1 MSGGRRVLITGGGG
15 QLATDLSSVFDGPTT
30 TVLDR
35 SGLDICNREAVLAAV
50 RELRPEVIVNAA
62 AYTAVD
68 ACESEVD
75 TAHAVN
81 ALGPSFLVE
90 AADEVEARV
99 VQVSTDYV
107 FDGGLDRPYHE
118 WDAPN
123 PMSAYGRSKFGGE
136 LAMRR
141 CDLIVRTSWLCG
153 PHGNNILKTI
163 ARLALNDQNMKFVDD
178 QIGHPSFTGDVA
190 AVIGRLVEAEAH
202 GTFHV
207 TNQGAVSW
215 YDFVREILMALGRPT
230 SQVSAISTEELDPP
244 RPAPRPANSV
254 LDNMGLRLWGVR
266 GAPDFRESL
275 PSVLDRITG

>member
-1 MSGGRRVLITGGGG
+1 MSADRRVLITGGGG
-15 QLATDLSSVFDGPTT
+15 QLATDLRTVFTGPATAL
-30 TVLDR
+30 VDRAQLDVCDR
-35 SGLDICNREAVLAAV
+35 AAVLAAV
-50 RELRPEVIVNAA
+50 RELKPEIIVNAA

-68 ACESEVD
+68 LCETEVD

-81 ALGPSFLVE
+81 SLAPSYLVE
-90 AADEVEARV
+90 AAEEVEARV

-118 WDAPN
+118 WDAAN
-123 PMSAYGRSKFGGE
+123 PMSVYGRSKFGGE

-163 ARLALNDQNMKFVDD
+163 ARLALNEQDMKFVDD

-190 AVIGRLVEAEAH
+190 AVIGRLVEADAH

-215 YDFVREILMALGRPT
+215 YDFVTEILVALGRPA
-230 SQVSAISTEELDPP
+230 SQVTAISTEQLDPP

-254 LDNMGLRLWGVR
+254 LDNMALRLWGVR

-275 PSVLDRITG
+275 SSVLDQIVT

>member
-1 MSGGRRVLITGGGG
+1 MTAHRKVLITGGNG
-15 QLATDLSSVFDGPTT
+15 QLATDLADVFAEHDL

-35 SGLDICNREAVLAAV
+35 SSLDVSSRLAVHEAVQA
-50 RELRPEVIVNAA
+50 LRPEVIVNAA

-68 ACESEVD
+68 DCETSLDV
-75 TAHAVN
+75 AHAVN
-81 ALGPSFLVE
+81 ALGPAFLVE
-90 AADEVEARV
+90 AAEMVEARV

-163 ARLALNDQNMKFVDD
+163 ARLARNGTAMKFVDD

-190 AVIGRLVEAEAH
+190 RVIGRLVDADAH

-207 TNQGAVSW
+207 TNQGSVSW
-215 YDFVREILMALGRPT
+215 YDFVREVLVGLGLPPD
-230 SQVSAISTEELDPP
+230 QVTAIATDELDPP

-254 LDNMGLRLWGVR
+254 LDNMGLRLWGIR
-266 GAPDFRESL
+266 AAPDFRESL
-275 PSVLDRITG
+275 PAVLERIPA

>member
-1 MSGGRRVLITGGGG
+1 MTANRRVLITGGGG
-15 QLATDLSSVFDGPTT
+15 QLATDLRMVFDAATT

-35 SGLDICNREAVLAAV
+35 ASLDIADRDAVFHAV
-50 RELRPEVIVNAA
+50 SEIRPDIIVNAA

-68 ACESEVD
+68 NCETDLD

-90 AADEVEARV
+90 AADSVEARV

-107 FDGGLDRPYHE
+107 FDGGQRRPYHE
-118 WDAPN
+118 WDTPN

-153 PHGNNILKTI
+153 PHGSNILKTI
-163 ARLALNDQNMKFVDD
+163 ARLARSGTEMKFVDD
-178 QIGHPSFTGDVA
+178 QIGHPTFTGDLA
-190 AVIGRLVEAEAH
+190 EVIRRLVDAEAH

-215 YDFVREILMALGRPT
+215 YAFVCEVLVALGRPT
-230 SQVSAISTEELDPP
+230 SQVTAIHTDELDPP

-254 LDNMGLRLWGVR
+254 LDNMGLRLWGIR
-266 GAPDFRESL
+266 AAPDFRDSL
-275 PSVLDRITG
+275 ASVLDRIPG

>member
-1 MSGGRRVLITGGGG
+1 MKTLITGGSG
-15 QLATDLSSVFDGPTT
+15 QLATDLAQVFDASDV
-30 TVLDR
+30 TVFDRASLDVTDR
-35 SGLDICNREAVLAAV
+35 SAVHDAVVSVRPDI
-50 RELRPEVIVNAA
+50 IVNAA

-68 ACESEVD
+68 DCEANLDV
-75 TAHAVN
+75 AHAVN
-81 ALGPSFLVE
+81 ALGPVFLVE
-90 AADEVEARV
+90 AAELVEARV

-118 WDAPN
+118 WDEPN
-123 PMSAYGRSKFGGE
+123 PMSVYGRSKYGGE

-163 ARLALNDQNMKFVDD
+163 VRLARNGTEMKFVDD
-178 QIGHPSFTGDVA
+178 QIGHPSFTRDVA
-190 AVIGRLVEAEAH
+190 EVIGRLVEAEAH

-215 YDFVREILMALGRPT
+215 YDFVREVLVALGRPAE
-230 SQVSAISTEELDPP
+230 QVTAISTEELDPP

-254 LDNMGLRLWGVR
+254 LDNMGLRLWGIR
-266 GAPDFRESL
+266 AAPDFRDSL
-275 PSVLDRITG
+275 TAVLDAIED

>member
-1 MSGGRRVLITGGGG
+1 MSIDRRVLITGGEG
-15 QLATDLSSVFDGPTT
+15 QLGSDLRRVFDGSHTA
-30 TVLDR
+30 VLGR
-35 SGLDICNREAVLAAV
+35 GELDITDREAVLQTV

-68 ACESEVD
+68 ACETEVD
-75 TAHAVN
+75 LAHAVN

-90 AADEVEARV
+90 AAEEVEARV

-107 FDGGLDRPYHE
+107 FDGGLNRPYHE
-118 WDAPN
+118 WDSPN

-153 PHGNNILKTI
+153 PQGNNILKTI
-163 ARLALNDQNMKFVDD
+163 VRLAGEGTPMKFVDD
-178 QIGHPSFTGDVA
+178 QVGHPSFTGDVA
-190 AVIGRLVEAEAH
+190 EVIGRLVDIDAH

-215 YDFVREILMALGRPT
+215 YQFVCEVLIAMGRPT
-230 SQVSAISTEELDPP
+230 AQVTAISTEELDPP

-266 GAPDFRESL
+266 TAPDFRDSL

>member
-1 MSGGRRVLITGGGG
+1 MSGARRILLTGGGG
-15 QLATDLSSVFDGPTT
+15 QLATDLREEFAADDL

-35 SGLDICNREAVLAAV
+35 QRLDVSDRLAVHEAV
-50 RELRPEVIVNAA
+50 RELRPDWILNAA

-68 ACESEVD
+68 DCETALD

-81 ALGPSFLVE
+81 ALGPAFLVE
-90 AADEVEARV
+90 AAEMVEARV

-141 CDLIVRTSWLCG
+141 FDLIVRTSWLCG
-153 PHGNNILKTI
+153 PNGNNILKTI
-163 ARLALNDQNMKFVDD
+163 VRLARAETPMKFVDD

-190 AVIGRLVEAEAH
+190 AVIRRLVDAEAH

-207 TNQGAVSW
+207 TNQGPVSW
-215 YDFVREILMALGRPT
+215 YDFVREVLVALGRPAD
-230 SQVSAISTEELDPP
+230 QVTPISTDELDPP
-244 RPAPRPANSV
+244 RPAMRPANSV
-254 LDNMGLRLWGVR
+254 LDNMGLRLWGIR
-266 GAPDFRESL
+266 AAPDFRESL
-275 PSVLDRITG
+275 MAVLDRIPE

>member
-1 MSGGRRVLITGGGG
+1 MSIDRRVLITGGEG
-15 QLATDLSSVFDGPTT
+15 QLGSDLRRVFDGSHTA
-30 TVLDR
+30 VLGR
-35 SGLDICNREAVLAAV
+35 GELDITDREAVLQTV

-68 ACESEVD
+68 ACETEVD
-75 TAHAVN
+75 LAHAVN

-90 AADEVEARV
+90 AAEEVEARV

-107 FDGGLDRPYHE
+107 FDGGLNRPYHE
-118 WDAPN
+118 WDSPN

-153 PHGNNILKTI
+153 PQGNNILKTI
-163 ARLALNDQNMKFVDD
+163 VRLAGEGTPMKFVDD
-178 QIGHPSFTGDVA
+178 QVGHPSFTGDVA
-190 AVIGRLVEAEAH
+190 EVIGRLVDIDAH

-215 YDFVREILMALGRPT
+215 YQFVCEVLVAMGRPT
-230 SQVSAISTEELDPP
+230 AQVTAISTEELDPP

-266 GAPDFRESL
+266 TAPDFRDSL

>member
-1 MSGGRRVLITGGGG
+1 MKRTLVTGGSG
-15 QLATDLSSVFDGPTT
+15 QLATDLARVFEASDV

-35 SGLDICNREAVLAAV
+35 AALDVTDRSAVHDAV
-50 RELRPEVIVNAA
+50 ASIRPDTIVNAA

-68 ACESEVD
+68 DCETNLDV
-75 TAHAVN
+75 AHAVN
-81 ALGPSFLVE
+81 ALGPVFLVE
-90 AADEVEARV
+90 AAELVEARV

-118 WDAPN
+118 WDEPN
-123 PMSAYGRSKFGGE
+123 PMSVYGRSKYGGE

-153 PHGNNILKTI
+153 EHGNNILKTI
-163 ARLALNDQNMKFVDD
+163 VRLARNGTEMKFVDD
-178 QIGHPSFTGDVA
+178 QIGHPSFTRDVA
-190 AVIGRLVEAEAH
+190 EVIGRLVDAEAH

-215 YDFVREILMALGRPT
+215 YDFVREVLVALGRPAD
-230 SQVSAISTEELDPP
+230 QVTAISTEELDPP

-254 LDNMGLRLWGVR
+254 LDNMGLRLWGIR
-266 GAPDFRESL
+266 AAPDFRDSL
-275 PSVLDRITG
+275 TAVLDAIAE

>member
-1 MSGGRRVLITGGGG
+1 VSIDRRVLITGGEG
-15 QLATDLSSVFDGPTT
+15 QLGSDLRRVFDGSHTA
-30 TVLDR
+30 VLGR
-35 SGLDICNREAVLAAV
+35 GELDITDREAVLQTV

-68 ACESEVD
+68 ACETEVD
-75 TAHAVN
+75 LAHAVN

-90 AADEVEARV
+90 AAEEVEARV

-107 FDGGLDRPYHE
+107 FDGGLNRPYHE
-118 WDAPN
+118 WDSPN

-153 PHGNNILKTI
+153 PQGNNILKTI
-163 ARLALNDQNMKFVDD
+163 VRLAGEGTPMKFVDD
-178 QIGHPSFTGDVA
+178 QVGHPSFTGDVA
-190 AVIGRLVEAEAH
+190 EVIGRLVDIDAH

-215 YDFVREILMALGRPT
+215 YQFVCEVLIAMGRPT
-230 SQVSAISTEELDPP
+230 AQVTAISTEELDPP

-266 GAPDFRESL
+266 TAPDFRDSL

>member
-1 MSGGRRVLITGGGG
+1 VSIDRRVLITGGEG
-15 QLATDLSSVFDGPTT
+15 QLGSDLRRVFDGSHTA
-30 TVLDR
+30 VLGR
-35 SGLDICNREAVLAAV
+35 GELDITDREAVLQTV

-68 ACESEVD
+68 ACETEVD
-75 TAHAVN
+75 LAHAVN

-90 AADEVEARV
+90 AAEEVEARV

-107 FDGGLDRPYHE
+107 FDGGLNRPYHE
-118 WDAPN
+118 WDSPN

-153 PHGNNILKTI
+153 PQGNNILKTI
-163 ARLALNDQNMKFVDD
+163 VRLAGEGTPMKFVDD
-178 QIGHPSFTGDVA
+178 QVGHPSFTGDVA
-190 AVIGRLVEAEAH
+190 EVIGRLVDIDAH

-215 YDFVREILMALGRPT
+215 YQFVCEVLVAMGRPT
-230 SQVSAISTEELDPP
+230 AQVTAISTEELDPP

-266 GAPDFRESL
+266 TAPDFRDSL